1 MALINVNPTRME
13 MTRLKK
19 RLATS
24 IRGHKLLKDKRD
36 DLMKKFLDLI
46 RKNKELRE
54 QVEQEIND
62 IYGGFVVAS
71 AVMSPQMLEEA
82 LMLPKQS
89 IDLEVGERNV
99 MSVEVPSFEF
109 IASESGDSD
118 IYSYGFVSTSGELD
132 DSVAAVKNVLPH
144 LLELAQIEKSAQMI
158 AEEIERTRRRVNALE
173 YVQIPRPAG
182 DHQIHQDEAGR
193 KRTWKPDPSDEGQ
206 GHDAQRID
214 RAKARD
220 HHQYLQRLTV
230 VAAADR
236 QSLSAAFVL
245 PSAWKTGATTPP
257 SSWRWTL
264 QRFSTSAWRN
274 CLNLSTTNRHKK
286 RPACPPLRAA
296 PNRSFCFV

>member
-1 MALINVNPTRME
+1 M
-13 MTRLKK
+13 
-19 RLATS
+19 
-24 IRGHKLLKDKRD
+24 
-36 DLMKKFLDLI
+36 
-46 RKNKELRE
+46 
-54 QVEQEIND
+54 
-62 IYGGFVVAS
+62 
-71 AVMSPQMLEEA
+71 
-82 LMLPKQS
+82 
-89 IDLEVGERNV
+89 

-173 YVQIPRPAG
+173 YVHDSRPAG

-193 KRTWKPDPSDEGQ
+193 KRTRKPDPSDESQ

-236 QSLSAAFVL
+236 QSLSAAF
-245 PSAWKTGATTPP
+245 
-257 SSWRWTL
+257 
-264 QRFSTSAWRN
+264 
-274 CLNLSTTNRHKK
+274 
-286 RPACPPLRAA
+286 
-296 PNRSFCFV
+296 CFVRRLENGRYNPSLKLAMDIAKVFHVSVEELFKFVDNE